1 MDDEVVKE
9 DEDGEVTQDDDERV
23 REDEQS
29 LDDEDDESSW
39 RRDLLQ
45 VRLVDEEIDD
55 DDDGV
60 RGLTGVKAALR
71 ATRTDLLL
79 APAISLQRQRQ

>member
-1 MDDEVVKE
+1 MDDEVVKD
-9 DEDGEVTQDDDERV
+9 DEDGEVKLDDDEWV
-23 REDEQS
+23 KEDEQS
-29 LDDEDDESSW
+29 LDDEDDESSG

-45 VRLVDEEIDD
+45 VRFVDDEN

-71 ATRTDLLL
+71 ATRTDLLFE
-79 APAISLQRQRQ
+79 AAISLPRQRQ